1 MTDHDR
7 PFALVTGASSG
18 IGLELAR
25 VIAANGFDLVVVAEE
40 PRIHDVAAEL
50 GEGAQAFVT
59 DLATR
64 QGNEDLVAWLDALRR
79 PIGVAALNAG
89 IGVGGPF
96 VETSLDADLRLV
108 GLNVASTV
116 HLAKAVSRSMV
127 ANRGGR
133 ILFTSSIASQMPGPY
148 NATYAASKAFVQSL
162 SEALRVELAEHGV
175 SVTALLPGPTDTE
188 FFRRAGLEGTRID
201 EGAKDDPAMVARA
214 GFEALMAGKHEV
226 VTGTRNKLQRH
237 AVKVA
242 PDPVKARLHGHL
254 NERKD

>member
-1 MTDHDR
+1 MTDPDR

-25 VIAANGFDLVVVAEE
+25 VFAANGFDLLVVAEE

-50 GEGAQAFVT
+50 GEGTRALLA

-64 QGNEDLVAWLDALRR
+64 QGNEDLVALLDALGR
-79 PIGVAALNAG
+79 PLAAAAINAG
-89 IGVGGPF
+89 VGVGGPF
-96 VETSLDADLRLV
+96 VDTSLDADLRLI
-108 GLNVASTV
+108 GLNVASTT
-116 HLAKAVSRSMV
+116 HLAKAVARTMV

-148 NATYAASKAFVQSL
+148 NATYAASKSYVQSL

-188 FFRRAGLEGTRID
+188 FFERAGLEGTRID
-201 EGAKDDPAMVARA
+201 DSTKDDPAMVARA
-214 GFEALMAGKHEV
+214 GFEALMAGDHEV
-226 VTGTRNKLQRH
+226 VTGTRNKVQKA
-237 AVKVA
+237 AVKLA
-242 PDPVKARLHGHL
+242 PDPVKARLHGRL
-254 NERKD
+254 NKEK

>member
-1 MTDHDR
+1 MSDPHR
-7 PFALVTGASSG
+7 PFALVTGASTG

-25 VIAANGFDLVVVAEE
+25 VLAAEGHDLVVVAEE
-40 PRIHDVAAEL
+40 PRIHEVAAEL

-79 PIGVAALNAG
+79 PIDVAALNAG

-116 HLAKAVSRSMV
+116 HLAKAVARSM
-127 ANRGGR
+127 ASRRHGR

-148 NATYAASKAFVQSL
+148 NATYAASKSFVQSL
-162 SEALRVELAEHGV
+162 SEALRVELADYGV
-175 SVTALLPGPTDTE
+175 GVTALLPGPTDTE
-188 FFRRAGLEGTRID
+188 FFRRAGLQGTRID
-201 EGAKDDPAMVARA
+201 DSTKDDPAMVARA
-214 GFEALMAGKHEV
+214 GYEALMAGKHEV
-226 VTGTRNKLQRH
+226 VTGTRNKVQRH
-237 AVKVA
+237 AVKLA
-242 PDPVKARLHGHL
+242 PDPLKARLHGHL
-254 NERKD
+254 NARKR

>member
-1 MTDHDR
+1 MADPR

-25 VIAANGFDLVVVAEE
+25 VLAEHEHDVVVVAEE
-40 PRIHDVAAEL
+40 PRVHDVAAEL
-50 GEGAQAFVT
+50 GEGATAFVT

-64 QGNEDLVAWLDALRR
+64 QGNEDLVAWLDALAR
-79 PIGVAALNAG
+79 PLDVAAINAG
-89 IGVGGPF
+89 VGVGGPF

-116 HLAKAVSRSMV
+116 HLAKAMSRSMV
-127 ANRGGR
+127 RHGAGR

-148 NATYAASKAFVQSL
+148 NATYAASKSFVQSL

-188 FFRRAGLEGTRID
+188 FFERADLTDARID
-201 EGAKDDPAMVARA
+201 DSTKDDPADVARA
-214 GFEALMAGKHEV
+214 AYAALMDGEHEV
-226 VTGTRNKLQRH
+226 VTGLRNKVQRQ
-237 AVKVA
+237 VMKVA
-242 PDPVKARLHGHL
+242 PDPVKARLHGRL
-254 NERKD
+254 NEPRD